1 MSIVNAMQIK
11 LRVLFQ
17 LQEHY
22 IHIHYTYTQHNYIV
36 LTCN

>member
-22 IHIHYTYTQHNYIV
+22 IHIHYTYTQTQLYCTD
-36 LTCN
+36 L